1 MWSNLVISEHQL
13 ARPEVCASAHSD
25 LNPPEAGEVIRHTAV
40 IGRELGDVATDW
52 LVLIV
57 FIL

>member
-1 MWSNLVISEHQL
+1 MISEHQL